1 MDGMAFL
8 HTLKQMPDTFRE
20 LAEKVLALLL
30 KQADI
35 FDQISRVDFVCD
47 RYEGVSI
54 KNAERIQRCLKGVV
68 QVRISKPSQK
78 CPKQWQKFLA
88 DDLNKREF
96 IRFLHA
102 EWQSI
107 GYATEGRNFS

>member
-1 MDGMAFL
+1 M
-8 HTLKQMPDTFRE
+8 TDTKLFPS
-20 LAEKVLALLL
+20 KT
-30 KQADI
+30 
-35 FDQISRVDFVCD
+35 
-47 RYEGVSI
+47 
-54 KNAERIQRCLKGVV
+54 QRGFSVASKGVV

-96 IRFLHA
+96 IRVLHA

-107 GYATEGRNFS
+107 GYATVLEGKELFLTVDEECHRLTSLGDSMQDEKITALYTDQE